1 MLKVV
6 AALVKK
12 DNKYLIARRIYGDPE
27 SVGKWEFPGGKI
39 EENETEEHAVERELK
54 EEFDIVVKAKRYIT
68 NSIYSYTARTIDLR
82 LYECDY
88 VSGDFKLHDHSEYK
102 FITKEELNNY
112 DYCPADK
119 ALVEYLIKEK

>member
-27 SVGKWEFPGGKI
+27 SQGKWEFPGGKI
-39 EENETEEHAVERELK
+39 EPGESEEHAVERELK
-54 EEFDIVVKAKRYIT
+54 EEFDIEVKAKRYIT

-88 VSGDFKLHDHSEYK
+88 ISGDFKLNDHSEYK
-102 FITKEELNNY
+102 FITKEELKNY

-119 ALVEYLIKEK
+119 ALVEYLLKEK